1 MTSTPKP
8 NPNPEPDP
16 SPLDPAPFPSP
27 APPMPDPQP
36 YPCPPVRPPIPQLR
50 GRGAFAADLHSGTGP
65 KKPEP
70 PFRIR
75 EKKPQWLSTALLVVT
90 AAGIASVQPG
100 WSQTLPGFNQSQN
113 QSSSILTP
121 PNQTSSAPTSGVP
134 ANVLTPST
142 TNQLAP
148 NTGPSTSF
156 GRPKVFG
163 SAGQGLPGMR
173 GGPPINGPLGAQ
185 DPTADYMQPP
195 VVGPLFCD
203 PAINI
208 PC

>member
-1 MTSTPKP
+1 MKSTPRP
-8 NPNPEPDP
+8 NPIPDP
-16 SPLDPAPFPSP
+16 DPLPPDPDPFPSP

-36 YPCPPVRPPIPQLR
+36 YPSPPLRPTIPQLR
-50 GRGAFAADLHSGTGP
+50 GGEAFAVDFHGAIRPH
-65 KKPEP
+65 KPEP
-70 PFRIR
+70 TIRIR
-75 EKKPQWLSTALLVVT
+75 EDTTRWLSFALLAAT
-90 AAGIASVQPG
+90 AAGMASVQTG
-100 WSQTLPGFNQSQN
+100 WAQTLPGFNQPQN
-113 QSSSILTP
+113 QSSPILTP
-121 PNQTSSAPTSGVP
+121 ANQASSAPTSGVP

-148 NTGPSTSF
+148 NTGPTTSF

-173 GGPPINGPLGAQ
+173 GGPPINGPVGAQ
-185 DPTADYMQPP
+185 DPTADYMRPP

-208 PC
+208 AC